1 MWATCEG
8 RRSSAAMNAPNPHHP
23 FAGVVLVVC
32 ACLAWLP
39 LVFAQDTTESD
50 SSTATQSQS
59 ASAEKDRSLPVIE
72 TVGPVVHL
80 LKSQNGDLVPVPD
93 LRYEDFMELIKIR
106 EGLSPATLPAS
117 FSVQNIE
124 AEGSVQR
131 GKATLQIRLQVVTHQ
146 PDWVR
151 IPLGLNEA
159 HMLEPLEH
167 ENSFLVFEPEGEGFV
182 CYLESQPQQK
192 HELKLVVAVP
202 VSRIGPES
210 RLVLNL
216 PRVPHSHLRLKVPES
231 QINATVSPDAL
242 LKEEIR
248 TSEDG
253 QSIIEANGIGGPFQ
267 LSWRHDRPRQEKRS
281 LVFEAKGN
289 ILVNV
294 RGLNRVTSEAR
305 LRLRSFG
312 RPLSRVQVRIPE
324 ASRLMPGSQSIGYTL
339 EEIPVTVN
347 ADEVSEGQLVE
358 IRFEDKSMTPPEV
371 RLFTETVK
379 ESIGLAQ
386 TFDVSRFEVLGAAQ
400 QSGYIA
406 LASGS
411 DVYPDW
417 DLTAAIRQVNELPE
431 TFQSENV
438 LAGFRYFRQPSS
450 LKLRVVPRQSRI
462 SIEPYYILRVE
473 ADRVHLEA
481 TFNTT
486 IRGARA
492 SFLNIEMSDWEVLDL
507 GPADVINQN
516 SHVSERTS
524 PLIVPL
530 ERASGSNFQ
539 LVVKAVHRISSTDD
553 ARQVRVKLPQPLVS
567 TLQTASVA
575 VVPED
580 NIALAAVPAEMV
592 GLIPDPAP
600 IVPENLQKR
609 RQRTAFYRGT
619 SDSVASLFVADFNV
633 RKQSIAVRIDSV
645 ADLREERVQIQQKLH
660 YRVEHEPTHQLNLKF
675 SELPGEKMPLKVQ
688 VDGQPTPTF
697 FFAVS
702 QNESDPEQQAELYV
716 TLPNERKGDV
726 LLTIEYERPWSECL
740 TKLGDGLDIPLFVPS
755 QEPVSEHQ
763 LEIRSESPGRL
774 IVTDDRWTIEDS
786 AEMKT
791 RDQSVLSLSS
801 PGAAGSV
808 QFDLGPVTREKRGK
822 TVVEAAWIQTWIS
835 DELRQDRAVFCLQSR
850 NSSLQIRLPSGA
862 QMTDAIVKVDG
873 QRVTAIREKQDLLE
887 IRLPSSRPQESNLVE
902 LWYSFNGHR
911 TAFGEMA
918 VQLPRIENAHWTR
931 QVFWQL
937 VLPRREFLVDFPD
950 DWTPEFNRQ
959 WNTLFVGRNTN
970 FTADLESEMK
980 VSWRGLPQARWLTN
994 QYLFTCYADMKP
1006 IKVRTISQR
1015 TALLVFG
1022 GCALVAGL
1030 LVIRVPQFRHPLVL
1044 LIAAMLFL
1052 TFAVVNPEVAALI
1065 AQGAVVGLLM
1075 AIFGS
1080 LIQWFILWRNRGEG
1094 IVHGSTA
1101 SLVERFGTDF
1111 HRLVKDDEQLG
1122 TTRTSPG
1129 SVPDSQS
1136 V

>member
-1 MWATCEG
+1 
-8 RRSSAAMNAPNPHHP
+8 MNSPKPYHP
-23 FAGVVLVVC
+23 FAEVVLVAC

-39 LVFAQDTTESD
+39 PLAGQDTTESD
-50 SSTATQSQS
+50 SSAGTQSQS
-59 ASAEKDRSLPVIE
+59 APAIKDKSLPVIE

-80 LKSQNGDLVPVPD
+80 LESQNGDLVPVPD
-93 LRYEDFMELIKIR
+93 LQYEDFMELIKIR

-131 GKATLQIRLQVVTHQ
+131 GKATLQVRIQVVTHQ
-146 PDWVR
+146 QDWVR

-167 ENSFLVFEPEGEGFV
+167 ENAFMVFEPEGEGFV
-182 CYLESQPQQK
+182 CYLESQPHQR
-192 HELKLVVAVP
+192 HELKLAVAVP

-231 QINATVSPDAL
+231 QINATVSADAL

-267 LSWRHDRPRQEKRS
+267 LSWRRDRPRQEKRRM
-281 LVFEAKGN
+281 VFEAKGN

-312 RPLSRVQVRIPE
+312 RPLSRVRVRIPA
-324 ASRLMPGSQSIGYTL
+324 ASRLMPGSRSIGYTL
-339 EEIPVTVN
+339 EEIPSDVEAGEAN
-347 ADEVSEGQLVE
+347 EGQLVE
-358 IRFEDKSMTPPEV
+358 VRFEDKSMTPPEV
-371 RLFTETVK
+371 RLLTETVK

-386 TFDVSRFEVLGAAQ
+386 SFDVSRFEVLGAAQ

-411 DVYPDW
+411 DVYPEW

-492 SFLNIEMSDWEVLDL
+492 SFLNIEMSDWEILDL
-507 GPADVINQN
+507 GPANVINKN

-530 ERASGSNFQ
+530 ERGSGSNFQ
-539 LVVKAVHRISSTDD
+539 LVVKAVHRITSTDD
-553 ARQVRVKLPQPLVS
+553 SRQVRVKLPQPLVS

-575 VVPED
+575 IVPED
-580 NIALAAVPAEMV
+580 NIALAALPAEMV

-600 IVPENLQKR
+600 IVPEKLQKR
-609 RQRTAFYRGT
+609 RQRTVFYRGT
-619 SDSVASLFVADFNV
+619 NDSAPPLFVADFDV
-633 RKQSIAVRIDSV
+633 RKRSVTVRIESI
-645 ADLREERVQIQQKLH
+645 ADLREERVQVQQKLH
-660 YRVEHEPTHQLNLKF
+660 YQIEHESIHQLNLKF
-675 SELPGEKMPLKVQ
+675 AELPGENLPLKVQ
-688 VDGQPTPTF
+688 LDGQPTSAF
-697 FFAVS
+697 LFAVS
-702 QNESDPEQQAELYV
+702 QNESNPEQQAELYV
-716 TLPNERKGDV
+716 TLPKERKGDV
-726 LLTIEYERPWSECL
+726 MLTIEYERPWSECL
-740 TKLGDGLDIPLFVPS
+740 TKAGDGLDVPLFVPG
-755 QEPVSEHQ
+755 QEPVSEHELQ
-763 LEIRSESPGRL
+763 IRSGSPGGV
-774 IVTDDRWTIEDS
+774 IVADDRWTIDDP

-791 RDQSVLSLSS
+791 PDQSLLALSS
-801 PGAAGSV
+801 PGTADSV
-808 QFDLGPVTREKRGK
+808 QLDFGPVTQEKRGK
-822 TVVEAAWIQTWIS
+822 TVVEAAWVQTWVS
-835 DELRQDRAVFCLQSR
+835 DELRQDRASFYLQSR
-850 NSSLQIRLPSGA
+850 NSNLQIRMPSGVNL
-862 QMTDAIVKVDG
+862 TDTIVKLDG
-873 QRVTAIREKQDLLE
+873 QSVTAIREKQDLLE

-911 TAFGEMA
+911 NAFGEMR
-918 VQLPRIENAHWTR
+918 VQLPQIENAQWTR
-931 QVFWQL
+931 QIYWQL
-937 VLPRREFLVDFPD
+937 VLPRREFLVDFPTG
-950 DWTPEFNRQ
+950 WTPEFNRQ

-980 VSWRGLPQARWLTN
+980 VSWRGLPRARWLTN

-1044 LIAAMLFL
+1044 LIGAMMFL
-1052 TFAVVNPEVAALI
+1052 TFVAVNPEVAALI
-1065 AQGAVVGLLM
+1065 AQGAVVGLVM
-1075 AIFGS
+1075 AFLGS

-1094 IVHGSTA
+1094 IVNGSTA
-1101 SLVERFGTDF
+1101 SLIERFGTDF
-1111 HRLVKDDEQLG
+1111 HRVVKDDEQLG
-1122 TTRTSPG
+1122 STRTSAG